1 MFPLFQLILYFTA
14 ARGKPVAD
22 HATAAY
28 TSNEA
33 CTTDIATSSL
43 MQPAR
48 QHAATEATGDKPK
61 QD

>member
-1 MFPLFQLILYFTA
+1 MFPLFQLVLYFTA

-33 CTTDIATSSL
+33 CTDIATSSM

-48 QHAATEATGDKPK
+48 QYAATEATGDKPK